1 MRLFLHHSLSIML
14 AAAVCLSAG
23 SNPVVPSP
31 SLLLLLLLLLLLHLE
46 LASSQGAPEFTSDAR
61 GIL

>member
-1 MRLFLHHSLSIML
+1 ML

-23 SNPVVPSP
+23 SNPVVPRP
-31 SLLLLLLLLLLLHLE
+31 SLLLLLLLLLLHLE

>member
-1 MRLFLHHSLSIML
+1 MRLLLHHSLSIML

-23 SNPVVPSP
+23 SNPVMPSP
-31 SLLLLLLLLLLLHLE
+31 SLLLLLLLLLLHLE